1 MTARRTTDLSRT
13 KKALVEAEAVA
24 RKNDLAIR
32 AHQMRREGIAWWDIA
47 EELGI
52 TEQVAARLVS
62 DRIAAAAELVDQG
75 QRRTLLTM
83 ELDRLDQ
90 LQRAVWADA
99 IGGDTRAVETAL
111 KIIDKRAKLLGLE
124 NATGQT
130 VTNNTIVVPGNTI
143 EYVAALRAVHADI
156 VEAS

>member
-1 MTARRTTDLSRT
+1 MKASTTDLSRT
-13 KKALVEAEAVA
+13 KKALVEAEARA

-32 AHQMRREGIAWWDIA
+32 AHQMRREGVPWWDIA

-111 KIIDKRAKLLGLE
+111 KIIDKRARLLGLE

-130 VTNNTIVVPGNTI
+130 VTNNTIVVPGNTV